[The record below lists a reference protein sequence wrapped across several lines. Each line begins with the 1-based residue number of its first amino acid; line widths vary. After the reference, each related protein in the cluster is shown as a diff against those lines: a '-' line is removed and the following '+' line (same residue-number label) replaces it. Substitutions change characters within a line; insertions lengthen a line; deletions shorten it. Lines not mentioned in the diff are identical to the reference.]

1 MEDKQSLRIRGRE
14 EKDEKIFVDL
24 KGWYVK

>member
-1 MEDKQSLRIRGRE
+1 MEDERKPGVRGRE
-14 EKDEKIFVDL
+14 EEGDKIFVDL